1 MVCFIAPRGRAVKR
15 ARAFQ
20 SENPVPSA
28 CYHGDRPVGAS
39 MQKRSTKPIDR
50 RTRIVNTAKTP
61 SRPET
66 NLVARYN
73 PVAIRAV
80 VAAALLAKV
89 RQNPAK

>member
-1 MVCFIAPRGRAVKR
+1 MNA
-15 ARAFQ
+15 
-20 SENPVPSA
+20 
-28 CYHGDRPVGAS
+28 
-39 MQKRSTKPIDR
+39 
-50 RTRIVNTAKTP
+50 AKTP

-80 VAAALLAKV
+80 VAAALLVKV

>member
-1 MVCFIAPRGRAVKR
+1 MNA
-15 ARAFQ
+15 
-20 SENPVPSA
+20 
-28 CYHGDRPVGAS
+28 
-39 MQKRSTKPIDR
+39 
-50 RTRIVNTAKTP
+50 AKTP